1 MMEKIGVRQVE
12 QPGGIIRHHIGR
24 ARDVVVKVDV
34 SMEALVKGLKAEEVG
49 GRACRSGRATAL
61 PADGGNIVMDCMESP
76 FARFAMVGQHIMMSD
91 AAREFQVADGD
102 SASWVVGGHKLG
114 SNGVRER

>member
-1 MMEKIGVRQVE
+1 MEKIGVRQVE

-24 ARDVVVKVDV
+24 ARYVVVKVDV

-61 PADGGNIVMDCMESP
+61 KLTLQQERRPARGRSIGHGMAKRRQLLQRGLLRCQFRDWLPGPS
-76 FARFAMVGQHIMMSD
+76 GQ
-91 AAREFQVADGD
+91 
-102 SASWVVGGHKLG
+102 
-114 SNGVRER
+114 